1 MNNKSD
7 ILNNNVLASSIY
19 IYMPASCKQM
29 NLIFR
34 YVGIDLFGF
43 SANNADLVLKFD
55 IPVLI

>member
-19 IYMPASCKQM
+19 MPASCKQM

-34 YVGIDLFGF
+34 YVAIDLFGF